1 MSSSNPYSYQ
11 YLTEPIYR
19 AVLRA
24 LAHYGAGCYIDIN
37 PQHPST
43 HSITNTLYE
52 LGWVGVNV
60 EVVPDYWAY
69 LNKVRP
75 TDINLKQALDG
86 EQSELSLAS
95 LVAQY
100 GNGALQLLR
109 INRLGKNHANLQQ
122 LNWQSADQ
130 RPWIVLLEND
140 QQYLSFH
147 PDQQGLLQDHLLA
160 QHYQVILQDTHR
172 TVLVANEHSLLQ
184 TQVAQIAQAHLPL
197 PRPSIWKRLSNKP
210 GHRGQTAMSRWQII
224 KNLFIK
230 LKTVIADGR
239 LVPVLQQRVKKWI
252 KPLLGRLMHISWLRK
267 IAYLLMDR
275 VSIVHHLA
283 ALMKEAPPAST
294 PPLVSSDHASAV
306 AKPMPS
312 NNGSTHKAY
321 SSPSEEMLLKL
332 QQSIQLLKD

>member
-52 LGWVGVNV
+52 LGWVGVNI

-140 QQYLSFH
+140 QQYLSFN
-147 PDQQGLLQDHLLA
+147 PDQQCLLKDYFLA
-160 QHYQVILQDTHR
+160 HHYQVILQDTHR
-172 TVLVANEHSLLQ
+172 TVLVAKEHSLLQ

-197 PRPSIWKRLSNKP
+197 PRPSLWTWLSNKP
-210 GHRGQTAMSRWQII
+210 SQGGLPSISRWQII
-224 KNLFIK
+224 KNLLIK

-239 LVPVLQQRVKKWI
+239 LVPVLRQRIKKWI
-252 KPLLGRLMHISWLRK
+252 RPLLGRLMHITWLRK
-267 IAYLLMDR
+267 MAYLLMDR
-275 VSIVHHLA
+275 VSIVHHLV
-283 ALMKEAPPAST
+283 ALMKETTQAAT
-294 PPLVSSDHASAV
+294 PPLVSSDHISTL
-306 AKPMPS
+306 AKPKS
-312 NNGSTHKAY
+312 FNKGSAHKAY